1 MEQDSS
7 ELRMNIIATCLLAI
21 TLMALAVALSLTRGI
36 MIPFVVALFL
46 SYFVTPIVDGLQQ
59 RWKVPHVLAVMGGL
73 GVFSLFLLGLVA
85 VFSDS
90 VDRMIAFGQV
100 YETKLS
106 LASDNLQELARRFR
120 IRTDAASLI
129 QRFFDLPVIGFLQSA
144 AGRAATLALD
154 FSLVAVFLIF
164 LVSGHNTGRARSRLR
179 TEIDAKIR
187 TYIMT
192 KVGTSLVT
200 GIVVWVALTAIG
212 VDLALMFGVLAV
224 FLNFI
229 PTLGSIVA
237 TLLPLPVVLLE
248 YGNSW
253 RLAAVLLVP
262 GMIQLVI
269 GNVLE
274 PKLMGKG
281 LDLHPITVL
290 ISLMFWGLIWGIAGM
305 FLAVPITA
313 ALKIIFHRIELTRGL
328 SDLMAGRVR

>member
-7 ELRMNIIATCLLAI
+7 EIRMNIIATCLLAI
-21 TLMALAVALSLTRGI
+21 TLMALAVALSFTKGI

-46 SYFVTPIVDGLQQ
+46 SYFVTPIVDYLQ
-59 RWKVPHVLAVMGGL
+59 RKWGIPHVLAVLGGL
-73 GVFSLFLLGLVA
+73 GTFTLVLAGLVA

-90 VDRMIAFGQV
+90 IDRLIDFTQV
-100 YETKLS
+100 YEAKLS
-106 LASDNLQELARRFR
+106 LASDSIQDLARKFR
-120 IRTDAASLI
+120 IRTDAASLA
-129 QRFFDLPVIGFLQSA
+129 QRFFDFPVIGFLQSA

-164 LVSGHNTGRARSRLR
+164 LVSGHNGNKARSRLR
-179 TEIDAKIR
+179 TEIDGKIR

-192 KVGTSLVT
+192 KVGTSLLT
-200 GIVVWVALTAIG
+200 GIMVWILLAALG
-212 VDLALMFGVLAV
+212 VDLSLMFGVLAV

-237 TLLPLPVVLLE
+237 TILPLPVVLLE
-248 YGNSW
+248 YGSGW

-262 GMIQLVI
+262 GLLQLAI
-269 GNVLE
+269 GNVVE
-274 PKLMGKG
+274 PKLLGKG

-313 ALKIIFHRIELTRGL
+313 ALKIVFHKFDLTRGL
-328 SDLMAGRVR
+328 SELMAGRLV